1 MISPLAQAKERLTI
15 MEAWRLCNLPGQPVI
30 GKNRSP
36 FRKDSNPSFSIFAEG
51 KRWKDFG
58 TGESGSVVDF
68 VAKAHGIGT
77 REACQTV
84 IRLAGL
90 EPTSS
95 VSTVPPAV
103 RPPDPEPPA
112 WSTVEAE
119 WLEAVAW
126 IAGNQEMRERLAK
139 WRGWPVH
146 WVDSLVEAGHLGF
159 PEYQGKRQPAF
170 LVLKPVADGGEKV
183 GWHQRIKTPDNGK
196 EWRFNPKRIKA
207 YPFWLGCLRS
217 PRLIIT
223 EGQWDAITLAGSAG
237 WLDRHEAWPEDLAV
251 IGIRGS
257 TGHKAFLETVAGT
270 LKETRPEI
278 LVLRDADEAGDA
290 WRIRFAPELKELAGS
305 VRLFRMEG
313 AKDLNEAHK
322 NKPLTPEDVW
332 AILGGKNK

>member
-1 MISPLAQAKERLTI
+1 
-15 MEAWRLCNLPGQPVI
+15 
-30 GKNRSP
+30 
-36 FRKDSNPSFSIFAEG
+36 
-51 KRWKDFG
+51 
-58 TGESGSVVDF
+58 
-68 VAKAHGIGT
+68 
-77 REACQTV
+77 
-84 IRLAGL
+84 
-90 EPTSS
+90 
-95 VSTVPPAV
+95 
-103 RPPDPEPPA
+103 
-112 WSTVEAE
+112 VEAE

-159 PEYQGKRQPAF
+159 PVIYDKRQPAF
-170 LVLKPVADGGEKV
+170 LVMTPVADGGEKM
-183 GWHQRIKTPDNGK
+183 GWHQRIKKLEGKGGSKWQFTPRG
-196 EWRFNPKRIKA
+196 IKA

-223 EGQWDAITLAGSAG
+223 EGQWDTVTLAGSAG

-257 TGHKAFLETVAGT
+257 SSHKAFLETMADT

-278 LVLRDADEAGDA
+278 LVFRDADEAGDT
-290 WRIRFAPELKELAGS
+290 WRTSFAPELKELAGS

-322 NKPLTPEDVW
+322 QNPLTPEDVW
-332 AILGGKNK
+332 AILGGKKS